1 MGALWHGNRASQVH
15 PPSTGESQRPRLSAV
30 SAAKAVPAATP
41 HAEVTARAAASR
53 QLVPQHGSA
62 VVASFR
68 RVVSRTEVS
77 VEGRPAYVWT
87 GGSGDEP
94 LLLLHGAWAGAELHW
109 GPVWD
114 QLAGRF
120 RVVAPDFPGLA
131 YEAAWVPRSFDESVR
146 WLEAVLTAMGIDAA
160 WAVGNSFGGA
170 LAARLASQEPA
181 RCLGLV
187 LVNGPPAPRI
197 PAAVSRLLRSGPLRW
212 LVDGISRRNAYSS
225 SALRR
230 AFAEPDAIPAEL
242 SELARQ
248 RRPRQLKV
256 TGDIVLA
263 GDEPVPPP
271 SVRTLLLWGADDHLM
286 GTSAKTAERLARSLP
301 QAELVLIPRA
311 GHLPQVERPEEFVRA
326 LVGFAG

>member
-1 MGALWHGNRASQVH
+1 
-15 PPSTGESQRPRLSAV
+15 
-30 SAAKAVPAATP
+30 
-41 HAEVTARAAASR
+41 
-53 QLVPQHGSA
+53 
-62 VVASFR
+62 
-68 RVVSRTEVS
+68 
-77 VEGRPAYVWT
+77 
-87 GGSGDEP
+87 
-94 LLLLHGAWAGAELHW
+94 
-109 GPVWD
+109 
-114 QLAGRF
+114 
-120 RVVAPDFPGLA
+120 
-131 YEAAWVPRSFDESVR
+131 
-146 WLEAVLTAMGIDAA
+146 
-160 WAVGNSFGGA
+160 
-170 LAARLASQEPA
+170 
-181 RCLGLV
+181 
-187 LVNGPPAPRI
+187 
-197 PAAVSRLLRSGPLRW
+197 VSRLLRSGPLRW

-326 LVGFAG
+326 LVAFAG